1 MARFWWTG
9 AERSGGSVQPD
20 ATIRATFDTWLRGSQ
35 VVRIDGG
42 TMTVKVR
49 NTYAV
54 DWLEARWST
63 PIQRTGTGIVGQDL
77 AVEFV
82 AGDDDGET

>member
-1 MARFWWTG
+1 
-9 AERSGGSVQPD
+9 
-20 ATIRATFDTWLRGSQ
+20 
-35 VVRIDGG
+35 
-42 TMTVKVR
+42 MTVKVR